1 MYFCYLWYTL
11 IGYLLYLYIVNYEN
25 LEINIIYDFY
35 FKYFWNLPFYFLSE
49 LLYWI
54 LIYIDNKKNNL
65 LLTNDQKDNSK
76 KNVNVVI
83 AAHNA
88 EETLK
93 NNLSNITNIFP
104 DYKVWIADNDNLE
117 NDNESLS
124 NFCMESKVNYIHYSI
139 ANKTNAIFETVKK
152 IKRDDSTI
160 KYIVLLDDD
169 TILCDNFYIREDLL
183 NQPAVAGYCCCI
195 GINKDKE
202 KFNIFEHWVDFE
214 YRTLSFRNRAKNIFT
229 QRFLNGIVCVYKI
242 DALLDI
248 FKWNYCLPG
257 GLPFGEDAYAGL
269 QGRMIGYKFKQD
281 NLNYVLSYCPRK
293 LFNFSVQRSQG
304 YGASSLFKQ
313 RAMRWYLSWSRR
325 MFNEVGLFLS
335 YDTGSWVGNIL
346 YRVDSIWYVYLLLVS
361 IHWLNIVFRT
371 FYMKNTIDLFLI
383 LHGLLIVITVSLGY
397 TRNYVIMNKIESK
410 DVKWFVPLTYP
421 IFLIIT
427 LYLYCIGFIISIF
440 YFIPFY
446 RINYNKIFKNI

>member
-1 MYFCYLWYTL
+1 MYFCYFWYVT
-11 IGYLLYLYIVNYEN
+11 IGYLVYLYIINYQN

-49 LLYWI
+49 ILYWV
-54 LIYIDNKKNNL
+54 LIYIDNRKKKE
-65 LLTNDQKDNSK
+65 LTDYQKENSK
-76 KNVNVVI
+76 KYVNVVI

-93 NNLSNITNIFP
+93 SNLSNITSKFS
-104 DYKVWIADNDNLE
+104 DYKVWVADNDSYLE
-117 NDNESLS
+117 ENTSLKS
-124 NFCMESKVNYIHYSI
+124 FCEENSANYVHYNI
-139 ANKTNAIFETVKK
+139 PNKTNAIFETVKK
-152 IKRDDSTI
+152 IKSEDPSV
-160 KYIVLLDDD
+160 KYIMLLDDD

-183 NQPAVAGYCCCI
+183 NEPAVAGYCCCI
-195 GINKDKE
+195 GINKDK

-214 YRTLSFRNRAKNIFT
+214 YRTLSFRNRAKNLYT

-242 DALLDI
+242 DALIDI

-269 QGRMIGYKFKQD
+269 QARMIGYKLKQD
-281 NLNYVLSYCPRK
+281 NLNYVLSYCPKK
-293 LFNFSVQRSQG
+293 LFNFSAQRSQG

-313 RAMRWYLSWSRR
+313 RALRWYLSWSRR
-325 MFNEVGLFLS
+325 MLNEVGLFLS

-346 YRVDSIWYVYLLLVS
+346 YRIDSIWYVYLLLVS
-361 IHWLNIVFRT
+361 IHWINIVFRT
-371 FYMKNTIDLFLI
+371 FYIKNTIDLFLI
-383 LHGLLIVITVSLGY
+383 LHGLLFGITTTLGY
-397 TRNYVIMNKIESK
+397 IRNYVIMNKIESK
-410 DVKWFVPLTYP
+410 DVRWFVPLTYP
-421 IFLIIT
+421 IFLVIT
-427 LYLYCIGFIISIF
+427 LYLYCAGFIISLL

>member
-1 MYFCYLWYTL
+1 MYFCYLWYLTIVYL
-11 IGYLLYLYIVNYEN
+11 IYLYVINYEN
-25 LEINIIYDFY
+25 LEIEIIYDFY

-49 LLYWI
+49 ILYWV
-54 LIYIDNKKNNL
+54 LIYFDNRKYKKETNNYDKEK
-65 LLTNDQKDNSK
+65 NI

-93 NNLSNITNIFP
+93 SNLSNITNIFP
-104 DYKVWIADNDNLE
+104 DHKVWIADNDNYLEE
-117 NDNESLS
+117 NDSLK
-124 NFCMESKVNYIHYSI
+124 NFCVENKVNYVHYNI
-139 ANKTNAIFETVKK
+139 PNKTNAIFETVKK
-152 IKRDDSTI
+152 IKKLDPTI

-169 TILCDNFYIREDLL
+169 TILCDNFYIRDDLL
-183 NQPAVAGYCCCI
+183 NEPAVAGYSCCI
-195 GINKDKE
+195 GINKDKDN
-202 KFNIFEHWVDFE
+202 FNIFEHWVDFE
-214 YRTLSFRNRAKNIFT
+214 YRTLSFRNRAKNLYT

-269 QGRMIGYKFKQD
+269 QARMIGYKLKQD
-281 NLNYVLSYCPRK
+281 NLNYVLSYCPKK
-293 LFNFSVQRSQG
+293 LFNFSTQRSQG

-325 MFNEVGLFLS
+325 MLNEVGLFLS
-335 YDTGSWVGNIL
+335 YDTGSWIGNIL
-346 YRVDSIWYVYLLLVS
+346 YRIDSIWYVYLLLVS
-361 IHWLNIVFRT
+361 IHWLNIVFKT
-371 FYMKNTIDLFLI
+371 FYIKNTIDLFLI
-383 LHGLLIVITVSLGY
+383 LHGLLIFITVTLGY
-397 TRNYVIMNKIESK
+397 VRSYAIMNNIEKK
-410 DVKWFVPLTYP
+410 DIRWFVPLTYP

-427 LYLYCIGFIISIF
+427 LYLYCAGFIISIF

>member
-1 MYFCYLWYTL
+1 MYFCYLWYLTIVYL
-11 IGYLLYLYIVNYEN
+11 IYLYVINYEN
-25 LEINIIYDFY
+25 LEIEIIYDFY

-49 LLYWI
+49 ILYWV
-54 LIYIDNKKNNL
+54 LIYFDNRKYKKETNNY
-65 LLTNDQKDNSK
+65 DKEKSK

-93 NNLSNITNIFP
+93 SNLSNITNIFP
-104 DYKVWIADNDNLE
+104 DHKVWIADNDNYLEE
-117 NDNESLS
+117 NDSLK
-124 NFCMESKVNYIHYSI
+124 NFCVENKVNYVHYNI
-139 ANKTNAIFETVKK
+139 PNKTNAIFKTVKK
-152 IKRDDSTI
+152 IKKLDPTI

-169 TILCDNFYIREDLL
+169 TILCDNFYIRDDLL
-183 NQPAVAGYCCCI
+183 NEPAVAGYSCCI

-202 KFNIFEHWVDFE
+202 NFNIFEHWVDFE
-214 YRTLSFRNRAKNIFT
+214 YRTLSFRNRAKNLYT

-269 QGRMIGYKFKQD
+269 QARMIGYKLKQD
-281 NLNYVLSYCPRK
+281 NLNYVLSYCPKK
-293 LFNFSVQRSQG
+293 LFNFSTQRSQG

-325 MFNEVGLFLS
+325 MLNEVGLFLS
-335 YDTGSWVGNIL
+335 YDTGSWIGNIL
-346 YRVDSIWYVYLLLVS
+346 YRIDSIWYVYLLLVS
-361 IHWLNIVFRT
+361 IHWLNIVFKT

-383 LHGLLIVITVSLGY
+383 LHGLLIFITVTLGY
-397 TRNYVIMNKIESK
+397 VRSYAIMNNIEKK
-410 DVKWFVPLTYP
+410 DIRWFVPLTYP

-427 LYLYCIGFIISIF
+427 LYLYCAGFIISIF